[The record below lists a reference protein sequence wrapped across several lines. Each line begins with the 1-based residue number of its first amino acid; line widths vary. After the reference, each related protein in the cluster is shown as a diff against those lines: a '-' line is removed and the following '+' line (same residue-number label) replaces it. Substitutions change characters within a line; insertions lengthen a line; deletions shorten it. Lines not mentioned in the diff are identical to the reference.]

1 MAWFFFVLVG
11 ITAVLGCPYL
21 SSLNGRP
28 VPEGV
33 QNPHGRRL
41 LRQGSMSEVPCAGA
55 DLLLLSTMTETNA
68 LTIMPQMEGGLTGKC
83 GSCIMKNRA
92 GGPSDIS
99 AACTSQEIAASVP
112 IVDPDT
118 KAIHWRESVFSIFT
132 GSDGWRVTFDC
143 PSDKWCGIAVCKDL
157 KVNAFSGSDAYI
169 LARHGM
175 CDEACCNAL
184 DKNPKMYGGA
194 KVGKH
199 DCPLSECCSNV
210 DITTGL
216 KAPVG
221 LRILH
226 EVMHLRGEATFL
238 PVGDAA
244 EDDFHPSIADPG
256 TGRHTVSAVI
266 PFNNPKP
273 NFLTLD
279 PTQFR
284 SIVFVQAGK
293 DADTFGPKPG
303 VGRP

>member
-1 MAWFFFVLVG
+1 
-11 ITAVLGCPYL
+11 
-21 SSLNGRP
+21 
-28 VPEGV
+28 
-33 QNPHGRRL
+33 
-41 LRQGSMSEVPCAGA
+41 
-55 DLLLLSTMTETNA
+55 
-68 LTIMPQMEGGLTGKC
+68 
-83 GSCIMKNRA
+83 
-92 GGPSDIS
+92 
-99 AACTSQEIAASVP
+99 
-112 IVDPDT
+112 
-118 KAIHWRESVFSIFT
+118 
-132 GSDGWRVTFDC
+132 
-143 PSDKWCGIAVCKDL
+143 
-157 KVNAFSGSDAYI
+157 
-169 LARHGM
+169 M

-266 PFNNPKP
+266 PFNNPKT

-303 VGRP
+303 DPSEAKTWIDVGYHGKKAFGSCIFNASHVCGCAGIKGSMGKLHHEQCTPLLENNREAEDGSGSAEGYLIARHITCRYHCYVPLPWHAVACHSMPLHTHA